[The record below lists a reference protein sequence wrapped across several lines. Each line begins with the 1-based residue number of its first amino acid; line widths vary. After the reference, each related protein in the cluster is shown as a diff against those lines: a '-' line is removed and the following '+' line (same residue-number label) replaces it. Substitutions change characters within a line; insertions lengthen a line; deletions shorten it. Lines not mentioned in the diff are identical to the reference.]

1 MPTFIQVRG
10 ANPLH
15 KGTHTPNRF
24 WPNSQ
29 VLKLEVVPD
38 KVVVAWLDE
47 HKKERKGA
55 EDPASRAL
63 DIAGGPYLSF
73 ENNVLIPDPS
83 RISES
88 GLDHIRGNEAKRIL
102 PNQHLSTLEEGE
114 AGGAMAQASIDQAR
128 AVAARASEKLADA
141 EIKIEELSAEN
152 VKLRA
157 RIAELTDDNAAIA
170 EELGAEQE
178 SASHPVKGKKGSKT

>member
-10 ANPLH
+10 SNPLH

-24 WPNSQ
+24 WPNGQ

-38 KVVVAWLDE
+38 KVVVDWLNE

-55 EDPASRAL
+55 EDPAARAL
-63 DIAGGPYLSF
+63 DVAGGPYLSF

-88 GLDHIRGNEAKRIL
+88 GLDHIRGNEAKKIL

-157 RIAELTDDNAAIA
+157 QVNELTAENTAIV

-178 SASHPVKGKKGSKT
+178 STSHPKGRKDSKK